1 MDIPEP
7 LDLEKL
13 VAEGIIEKHGKS
25 YYTPD
30 FKSLPRD
37 VSFYVKKYH
46 QIGGMEQNLTSIR
59 HPKALRNGGNS
70 RLKACDR
77 LRT

>member
-25 YYTPD
+25 YYTVD
-30 FKSLPRD
+30 FNSLPRD
-37 VSFYVKKYH
+37 VSFYVKEASPNGRYGTK
-46 QIGGMEQNLTSIR
+46 LDFFTP
-59 HPKALRNGGNS
+59 PKSFTQRW
-70 RLKACDR
+70 
-77 LRT
+77 

>member
-7 LDLEKL
+7 LDLDRL

-25 YYTPD
+25 YYTRD

-37 VSFYVKKYH
+37 VSFYVKNIIKSEVWH
-46 QIGGMEQNLTSIR
+46 KT
-59 HPKALRNGGNS
+59 
-70 RLKACDR
+70 
-77 LRT
+77 